1 MSDKFYD
8 VMKNVVTMLLASLLL
23 LASGALFAQNDYSEY
38 NKTDSKQRRQGKWV
52 DFYPNGQIR
61 YEGAF
66 KDNRC
71 VGDFT
76 YYDEQGRVKAIN
88 SFDKTGKKALNKT
101 FSPNGVVIATGTYL
115 DQKKDGEWHY
125 YSEHGKLILVEC
137 YIEGEVDGWSRVY
150 NPLNGK
156 VSEETM
162 YVQGRRHG
170 EGRHYS
176 DNGILIME
184 CQYADDNLNGPAK
197 VYYPTGAIK
206 EEGAFKAGA
215 KDGIWKAYD
224 LDGNVIS
231 SERYGCAGE

>member
-1 MSDKFYD
+1 MSDNFYD
-8 VMKNVVTMLLASLLL
+8 VMKNVIMTLSTSLLL
-23 LASGALFAQNDYSEY
+23 LVSGFLFAQNDLSEY

-52 DFYPNGQIR
+52 DFYSNGQLR
-61 YEGAF
+61 YEGTF

-71 VGDFT
+71 VGDFI
-76 YYDEQGRVKAIN
+76 YYDEQGHVKAVN

-101 FSPNGVVIATGTYL
+101 YSSDGVLVATGTYL
-115 DQKKDGEWHY
+115 DQKKDGEWRY
-125 YSEHGKLILVEC
+125 YSDNGKLILVEDNKD
-137 YIEGEVDGWSRVY
+137 GKVDGWSRVY

-162 YVQGRRHG
+162 YVQGKRQG

-184 CQYADDNLNGPAK
+184 CRYDDDKLNGIAR
-197 VYYPTGAIK
+197 VYYPNGAIK

-231 SERYGCAGE
+231 SERYGSAAE